1 MTLSADVGGRGPRA
15 TSSIDTT
22 PPPSVG
28 RLLIVAPNWLGDAVM
43 ALPAVADVVRAWPG
57 TLVTIAARRAVAP
70 LFDMVPGVAGVVAAE
85 AVLAGAPYDGVLL
98 LTNSFHS
105 ALTAWRAGIP
115 ERWGY
120 RRDFRGPLLTRAI
133 TPPAGLH
140 QASYYQHLVRE
151 LGFATGPLKPVLQ
164 VAPAVSAR
172 ARELLVQRGWS
183 DARPLVAFAPGA
195 AYGSAKRWPARA
207 FAEAVQSFQ
216 ADGVGA
222 VLVGSP
228 ADREAGDDVI
238 RQLGKDGGVI
248 DLVGQTDLPLLAGVL
263 AECRGLVSNDSG
275 AAHLGAA
282 LGVQVTVVF
291 GPTDE
296 RATHPIGARPPV
308 ILTHPVWCRPCMLRE
323 CPLTHRCMRGIEA
336 AAVVSAAR
344 RAM

>member
-1 MTLSADVGGRGPRA
+1 MTLSADVGVRSPRA
-15 TSSIDTT
+15 PSSIDTT
-22 PPPSVG
+22 PPRAVG
-28 RLLIVAPNWLGDAVM
+28 RLLVVAPNWLGDAVM

-57 TLVTIAARRAVAP
+57 TAITVAARRAVAP
-70 LFDMVPGVAGVVAAE
+70 LFEMVPGVAGVVTAE
-85 AVLAGAPYDGVLL
+85 TVRAGAPYDAGLL

-133 TPPAGLH
+133 TPPVGLH
-140 QASYYQHLVRE
+140 QASYYQHLVRA
-151 LGFATGPLKPVLQ
+151 LGFANGPLTPELR
-164 VAPAVSAR
+164 VAPAVSVR

-183 DARPLVAFAPGA
+183 DARPLMAFAPGA

-207 FAEAVQSFQ
+207 FAETVQAFQ

-228 ADREAGDDVI
+228 ADREAGDDVL
-238 RQLGKDGGVI
+238 RQIGGDSAVL

-275 AAHLGAA
+275 AAHLAAA
-282 LGVQVTVVF
+282 LGLQVTVVF

-296 RATHPIGARPPV
+296 RATHPIGPRPPV

-323 CPLTHRCMRGIEA
+323 CPLTHRCMRGVEA